1 MKLGDWVL
9 LEFDVDTY
17 EAREVT
23 CHWTHRSHGTCWKR
37 CRMKI
42 SVNEINENKA
52 SGASVVET
60 LEMSQKP
67 VVRPIERISA
77 HTQALTFELWSP
89 TMLKKVLES
98 SK

>member
-1 MKLGDWVL
+1 ML
-9 LEFDVDTY
+9 LEFDIDTY

-23 CHWTHRSHGTCWKR
+23 CHRTHQSHGTCWKQ
-37 CRMKI
+37 CQMKI
-42 SVNEINENKA
+42 SVNENKV

-77 HTQALTFELWSP
+77 HNTGD
-89 TMLKKVLES
+89 
-98 SK
+98 